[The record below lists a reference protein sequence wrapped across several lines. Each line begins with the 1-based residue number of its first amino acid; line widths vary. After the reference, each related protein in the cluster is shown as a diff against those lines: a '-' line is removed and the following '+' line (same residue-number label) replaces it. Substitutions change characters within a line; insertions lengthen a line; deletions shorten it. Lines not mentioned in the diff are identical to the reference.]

1 MRYMF
6 TYCRTPFSL
15 LEMTR
20 TAFVLAV
27 LGAVACAASP
37 RATADAPAPSRARA
51 AAIIRPDSAPRT
63 EYRAYVVSESADLIS
78 LVRFDSAGARLDHAL
93 KTGMMPAE
101 INGPHGIAL
110 SPDRRFYYVSVSHGT
125 PFGTLWKYATAND
138 SLAGRVTLGL
148 YPATVQVTPDG
159 AYAYVV
165 NFNVYGDMVPS
176 SVSVVST
183 DDMLE
188 VARIATCTM
197 PHGSR
202 INRQG
207 TKHYSACMM
216 EDILAEIDTR
226 LFAVSRHF
234 MLGAGGEHGMSG
246 APSAQPMAATAPGQ
260 ASSATTGVVHS
271 AHAAAGAPSCS
282 PTWAEPSPDGARVY
296 VACNKSSE
304 IVEIDA
310 DRWSF
315 VRRFPAGPGVY
326 NLAVTHDGR
335 RLLGTNKRGQSVS
348 VFDLA
353 TAKELARIPTK
364 RKIVHGVAIT
374 PDDRYAFISVE
385 GIGSEPGTVEI
396 IDLGSLSTVATI
408 DVGQQAA
415 GIDVFQVGDARR

>member
-1 MRYMF
+1 M
-6 TYCRTPFSL
+6 
-15 LEMTR
+15 
-20 TAFVLAV
+20 
-27 LGAVACAASP
+27 
-37 RATADAPAPSRARA
+37 
-51 AAIIRPDSAPRT
+51 
-63 EYRAYVVSESADLIS
+63 SESADLIT
-78 LVRFDSAGARLDHAL
+78 LIRFGSSGARLDHAL
-93 KTGMMPAE
+93 KTGLMPVE
-101 INGPHGIAL
+101 INGPHGIAV

-125 PFGTLWKYATAND
+125 PFGTLWKYTTASD

-148 YPATVQVTPDG
+148 YPATVQLTPDG

-176 SVSVVST
+176 SVSVVET

-188 VARIATCTM
+188 VARITTCTM

-207 TKHYSACMM
+207 TAHYSACMM
-216 EDILAEIDTR
+216 DDILVEIDTR
-226 LFAVSRHF
+226 RFAIARHF
-234 MLGAGGEHGMSG
+234 MLGAGNEHGMAG
-246 APSAQPMAATAPGQ
+246 AP
-260 ASSATTGVVHS
+260 V
-271 AHAAAGAPSCS
+271 AHAAATTSAEASAPLASAHATHGVSASCS
-282 PTWAEPSPDGARVY
+282 PTWAEPSPDGTRVF

-304 IVEIDA
+304 IVEVDA
-310 DRWSF
+310 QRWAL

-335 RLLGTNKRGQSVS
+335 LLVATNKRGQSVS
-348 VFDLA
+348 VFDIGG
-353 TAKELARIPTK
+353 AKELARLPTK

-396 IDLGSLSTVATI
+396 IDLRSLTTVATI

-415 GIDVFQVGDARR
+415 GIDVY

>member
-1 MRYMF
+1 
-6 TYCRTPFSL
+6 
-15 LEMTR
+15 MTR
-20 TAFVLAV
+20 TALV
-27 LGAVACAASP
+27 LGLFLAVACATSSK
-37 RATADAPAPSRARA
+37 ATRTDPQPDRSVAPA
-51 AAIIRPDSAPRT
+51 IRPDSTPAA

-78 LVRFDSAGARLDHAL
+78 LIRFGPGGARLDHTL

-159 AYAYVV
+159 AYAYVA

-188 VARIATCTM
+188 VARITTCTM

-216 EDILAEIDTR
+216 DDILAEIDTR
-226 LFAVSRHF
+226 LFAISRHF
-234 MLGAGGEHGMSG
+234 MLAAGTEQGMNG
-246 APSAQPMAATAPGQ
+246 APAAHPMTPTAPMQGSTATTSSAPAAHGSAAT
-260 ASSATTGVVHS
+260 
-271 AHAAAGAPSCS
+271 PSCS
-282 PTWAEPSPDGARVY
+282 PTWAEPSPDGSRVY

-304 IVEIDA
+304 IVEIDTE
-310 DRWSF
+310 RWAF

-326 NLAVTHDGR
+326 NIAVTHDGR

-348 VFDLA
+348 VFDLVS
-353 TAKELARIPTK
+353 AKELARIPTK
-364 RKIVHGVAIT
+364 RKIVHGVSIT
-374 PDDRYAFISVE
+374 PDDRYAFITVE

-396 IDLGSLSTVATI
+396 IDLGSLTTVATV

-415 GIDVFQVGDARR
+415 GIDVYRAGAAAQ